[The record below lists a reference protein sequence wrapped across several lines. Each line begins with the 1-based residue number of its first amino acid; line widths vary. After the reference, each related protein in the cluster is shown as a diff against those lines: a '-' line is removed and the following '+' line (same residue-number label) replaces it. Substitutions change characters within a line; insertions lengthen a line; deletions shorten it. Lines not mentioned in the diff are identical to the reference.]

1 MAEAREAQRR
11 LSAQLEASAVQ
22 LADRTRQLLQTSQ
35 DKLTELMK
43 DLGDRKD
50 QAIRATEARIESS
63 REVVNELRRE
73 IRLAFE
79 RLELAGNLTPARAS

>member
-1 MAEAREAQRR
+1 M
-11 LSAQLEASAVQ
+11 SNVYFVP
-22 LADRTRQLLQTSQ
+22 ADISDSPDLIA

-63 REVVNELRRE
+63 RELVNELRHE
-73 IRLAFE
+73 IHLAFE
-79 RLELAGNLTPARAS
+79 RLELAGSLMPAQAG